1 MKWLLPATTTVAAFA
16 AAIALLVNAALAA
29 ETTAVPTETQ
39 TNTLCPVTGKPVDP
53 AITWEYEGLT
63 WAFAKEACRAKFQ
76 AEREKSLYQRLGG
89 KAAIDAAVDAF
100 YVKVLADDRVKH
112 FFEEINMFRQH
123 RKQKEFLSA
132 ALGGPI
138 PWSGK
143 DMRTVH
149 EDLDLKEIHFQA
161 IAENL
166 TATLKELGV
175 SQALIEETMAVVAST
190 KDDVLNR

>member
-29 ETTAVPTETQ
+29 ESPVPTEAQ

-76 AEREKSLYQRLGG
+76 AEREKSLYHRLGG
-89 KAAIDAAVDAF
+89 KAAINAAVDAF

-112 FFEEINMFRQH
+112 FFEEVNMHRQH

-132 ALGGPI
+132 AFGGPI
-138 PWSGK
+138 PWDGK
-143 DMRTVH
+143 DLRVLH
-149 EDLDLKEIHFQA
+149 EDLDLKELHFIA

-166 TATLKELGV
+166 TATLKDLGV
-175 SQALIEETMAVVAST
+175 SQALIDETMAAVATT